1 LGNFTTTKS
10 LTAAAFGLALALL
23 TLRPPARAQVAA
35 QQQPPA
41 QRQTQPV
48 PAARRA
54 ARPRAGNLVRQLN
67 LSRAQRLQL
76 RDIRRRREPEARE
89 LVRRVR
95 LARRA
100 LDEAIYSDAAEDSL
114 VEQRAGELAAAQSAL
129 VRLRAATELK
139 VRRVLTAEQLQ
150 TFRELRLQ
158 AQRRQLLQRRRA
170 DPDSRGAPADPAPES
185 DDPPQR

>member
-1 LGNFTTTKS
+1 M
-10 LTAAAFGLALALL
+10 AAAFGLALALL
-23 TLRPPARAQVAA
+23 TLCPSARAQVAA
-35 QQQPPA
+35 QQQSPSA
-41 QRQTQPV
+41 QQPSR
-48 PAARRA
+48 PRRAARRA
-54 ARPRAGNLVRQLN
+54 AGNLMRQLN

-76 RDIRRRREPEARE
+76 REIRRRREPEARE

-95 LARRA
+95 LARLA
-100 LDEAIYSDAAEDSL
+100 LDDAIYSDAAQDSL
-114 VEQRAGELAAAQSAL
+114 VEQRAGELAVAQAAL

-170 DPDSRGAPADPAPES
+170 NPDAPDAPAEPAPDS
-185 DDPPQR
+185 DDPH